1 MSEINRE
8 IGPEEPIGEAT
19 EKPVKESVATRSA
32 IGRQTPMAGKSES
45 PGSLHRTA
53 AALRT
58 VVPLA
63 QKLLPLLDGNVAS
76 AVANL
81 LAPRLMGPPAV
92 DLAPL
97 ETSLVKVRGELALL
111 QDKNAQQSVA
121 LKRIDDQLETMKDT
135 LERTAL
141 EQREVAEAVGKIRRS
156 VLVLWLIGAGLVV
169 VSIGLNAAMFVYVKG
184 FLH

>member
-1 MSEINRE
+1 
-8 IGPEEPIGEAT
+8 
-19 EKPVKESVATRSA
+19 
-32 IGRQTPMAGKSES
+32 
-45 PGSLHRTA
+45 
-53 AALRT
+53 
-58 VVPLA
+58 
-63 QKLLPLLDGNVAS
+63 LDGNVAS

-97 ETSLVKVRGELALL
+97 ETSLVKVRGELALV